1 MLRIWWMVNDKRLV
15 GDCGDDMNDVVVACD
30 DEIATNDSQYEELKK
45 KQLRKFENHLVADD
59 DANGDAKF
67 VAQVV
72 M

>member
-1 MLRIWWMVNDKRLV
+1 MV

-67 VAQVV
+67 VA
-72 M
+72 